1 VNARHGES
9 LSISFASRNLFER
22 RRRENYVGHARCG
35 FGNGVGFLPWLGV
48 AYPRGDK
55 ADPNEGEPNTR

>member
-1 VNARHGES
+1 VRIMAVMLVAALVMVLG
-9 LSISFASRNLFER
+9 SFQGS
-22 RRRENYVGHARCG
+22 V
-35 FGNGVGFLPWLGV
+35 W